1 MQTEYDAKSFA
12 DLDTYRRIIGILVKN
27 YDERVKYQGRFDEE
41 DFVLDEIRVIIIN
54 YLINPE
60 YGCKKRDLNAQML
73 ASSLQESPYYKFDDT
88 IGEYINQCTS
98 IASDSDDMEACY
110 EKVKKLAYLR
120 RMAARGLR
128 IDYFYDPLNKDGDM
142 AANGERAER
151 LEKTSLEEV
160 IGYFRNEID
169 EEERKFRNKMLSKD
183 ESDASVG
190 LKNLLQRF
198 IDGVEAGAHLSG
210 AVFSKLTQGARMG
223 KLVLRSAPS
232 GVGKALN
239 NSTPIPLIDGT
250 WKTVGEVR
258 PGDKLIGLNGLPTTV
273 LMIHPQQEK
282 KRVYE
287 VILRDGRKVECCE
300 DHLWTYYYLSHAG
313 WKLKTSSLKELYQKK
328 EALGLQ
334 DTRGGY
340 RYRLPLPKPVQY
352 PKKELFPSPYVM
364 GLILGDGSF
373 RYSPDQK
380 AFYFS
385 SRDKELP
392 SYIAKEID
400 ATTKRN
406 SEKNYNWSF
415 QFKQTIPNRKNVW
428 VEDILKNYPELWMI
442 KSENKFIPEDY
453 MSASYSQR
461 LELLRGLL
469 DTDGSIAKKCG
480 RVSFASVSYKLI
492 KQTQLLCHSLG
503 FEAHIYLD
511 KRENKYISNDGIG
524 YTLSIQCDKHFK
536 PQLFNL
542 SYKKAIAEKYA
553 NSNKR
558 EERRDWIAI
567 KDIVK
572 TDRFEDMTCFT
583 VDAEDAL
590 FLVGDYIPTHN
601 TRLAVFDACE
611 LAYPEMW
618 YAHGNQYNEI
628 KKPNFYIEQKDGH
641 PREPNKVL
649 FITTEMSKDDI
660 RSIILAKLSGI
671 NESRIKNGMALKN
684 EGSEEYRRVKHAVNI
699 MEKYNG
705 NFFLEQIENPDMSN
719 VEATIRKY
727 VFQKNVKYV
736 FFDYIFSSSNLI
748 AEIDNS
754 KIREDVLLGMMANK
768 LKNLALEHKIFI
780 MTSTQVSAEGMN
792 KAGFKDE
799 NCLRGAKSLAD
810 KTDLSCIITRIH
822 STEKK
827 YYEEEFQ
834 NLPFSEPATAEEERQ
849 IMTYLID
856 IYKNRDGT
864 NHVRIPLKI
873 NLGTGERE
881 EGYYRKED
889 NDAHLY
895 GDDVEIFWQELGLSY
910 AENIFW

>member
-41 DFVLDEIRVIIIN
+41 DFVLDEIRVIIMN

-73 ASSLQESPYYKFDDT
+73 ASSLQESPYYKFNDT
-88 IGEYINQCTS
+88 IAEYIDQCVN
-98 IASDSDDMEACY
+98 IASDNDDMEACY

-120 RMAARGLR
+120 RMSARGLR
-128 IDYFYDPLNKDGDM
+128 IDYFYDPSNKDGDM
-142 AANGERAER
+142 VTNGERAER

-232 GVGKALN
+232 GVGKCIAN
-239 NSTPIPLIDGT
+239 NTPIPLANGT

-273 LMIHPQQEK
+273 LKIHPQQEK

-287 VILRDGRKVECCE
+287 VVLRDGRKIECCE
-300 DHLWTYYYLSHAG
+300 DHLWTYYYKPRTN
-313 WKLKTSSLKELYQKK
+313 WKIKTSALKELYEKK
-328 EALGLQ
+328 EKLGLQ
-334 DTRGGY
+334 NKDGQF
-340 RYRLPLPKPVQY
+340 RYRLPLPKPAQY
-352 PKKELFPSPYVM
+352 EEKTLFPSPYIM

-373 RYSPDQK
+373 RYPLNQK

-385 SRDKELP
+385 SRDEELP
-392 SYIAKEID
+392 TYIAKELH
-400 ATTKRN
+400 AKLKRN
-406 SEKNYNWSF
+406 SIKNYSWSF
-415 QFKQTIPNRKNVW
+415 QTEQEDKRKNIW
-428 VEDILKNYPELWMI
+428 VEEILTNYPELWNK
-442 KSENKFIPEDY
+442 KSEDKFIPEDY
-453 MSASYSQR
+453 LNASAEQR
-461 LELLRGLL
+461 MALLRGLL
-469 DTDGSIAKKCG
+469 DTDGCIDVKG
-480 RVSFASVSYKLI
+480 RVSVCSVSYTMI
-492 KQTQLLCHSLG
+492 KQIQKLCYSLG
-503 FEAHIYLD
+503 FTANIILD
-511 KRENKYISNDGIG
+511 KREYKYPNSNGIC
-524 YTLSIQCDKHFK
+524 YILHIQCDKHIK
-536 PQLFNL
+536 PRLFNL

-553 NSNKR
+553 SSNKR

-618 YAHGNQYNEI
+618 YAHGNQFNEI
-628 KKPNFYIEQKDGH
+628 KKPNFYIEQRDGKQ
-641 PREPNKVL
+641 REPNKVL

-684 EGSEEYRRVKHAVNI
+684 EGSEECRRVKHAVNI

-895 GDDVEIFWQELGLSY
+895 GDDVEIFWRELGLSY

>member
-232 GVGKALN
+232 GVGKSVV

-300 DHLWTYYYLSHAG
+300 DHLWTYYYLSHAE

-328 EALGLQ
+328 EAIGLQ

-428 VEDILKNYPELWMI
+428 VEDILKNYPALWMA
-442 KSENKFIPEDY
+442 KSEDKFIPEEY
-453 MSASYSQR
+453 LIGSVEQR
-461 LELLRGLL
+461 LDLLMGLL
-469 DTDGSIAKKCG
+469 DTDGSIDAESG
-480 RVSFASVSYKLI
+480 TISFTNINQKLI
-492 KQTQLLCHSLG
+492 KQVCQLCYSLG
-503 FEAHIYLD
+503 FYTVLRKD
-511 KRENKYISNDGIG
+511 KREEKYPNSNGIC
-524 YTLSIQCDKHFK
+524 YELRILCDKHIK
-536 PQLFNL
+536 PRLFNL

-628 KKPNFYIEQKDGH
+628 KKPNFYIEQKDGR

-895 GDDVEIFWQELGLSY
+895 GDDVEIFWRELGLSY

>member
-1 MQTEYDAKSFA
+1 MQTEYDTKSFA
-12 DLDTYRRIIGILVKN
+12 DLDTYRRIIGILVKS

-41 DFVLDEIRVIIIN
+41 DFVLDEIRVIIMN

-60 YGCKKRDLNAQML
+60 YGCKKRDLNVQML

-88 IGEYINQCTS
+88 ISEYIGQCAS
-98 IASDSDDMEACY
+98 IASDNDDMEACY
-110 EKVKKLAYLR
+110 EKVKKLSYLR

-128 IDYFYDPLNKDGDM
+128 IDYFYDPSNKDGDM
-142 AANGERAER
+142 VANGERAER

-223 KLVLRSAPS
+223 KLILRSAPS
-232 GVGKALN
+232 GVGKCIAN
-239 NSTPIPLIDGT
+239 NTPIPLANGT

-300 DHLWTYYYLSHAG
+300 DHLWTYYYLSHAE
-313 WKLKTSSLKELYQKK
+313 WKLKTSPLKELYRKK
-328 EALGLQ
+328 ETRGLQ

-385 SRDKELP
+385 SRDEELP
-392 SYIAKEID
+392 SRIAEEID
-400 ATTKRN
+400 ATVKRN

-415 QFKQTIPNRKNVW
+415 QFKQAIPNRKNVW
-428 VEDILKNYPELWMI
+428 VEDILKNYPELWMV

-469 DTDGSIAKKCG
+469 DTDGSIAKECG
-480 RVSFASVSYKLI
+480 RISFSSVSHKMI
-492 KQTQLLCHSLG
+492 EQAQLLCHSLG
-503 FEAHIYLD
+503 FGAQIYLD
-511 KRENKYISNDGIG
+511 KRENKYTSNNGIG
-524 YTLSIQCDKHFK
+524 YTLSIQCDKHIK

-542 SYKKAIAEKYA
+542 SYKKAIAEEYA
-553 NSNKR
+553 SSNKR

-583 VDAEDAL
+583 VDAKNAL

-827 YYEEEFQ
+827 YYDEEFQ

-895 GDDVEIFWQELGLSY
+895 GDDVEIFWQELGVSY

>member
-223 KLVLRSAPS
+223 KLILRSAPS

-287 VILRDGRKVECCE
+287 VILRDGRKIECCE
-300 DHLWTYYYLSHAG
+300 DHLWTYYYLSHAE
-313 WKLKTSSLKELYQKK
+313 WKFKTSSLKELYHKK
-328 EALGLQ
+328 ETLGLQ
-334 DTRGGY
+334 DSGGMY
-340 RYRLPLPKPVQY
+340 RYRLPLPRAVQY
-352 PKKELFPSPYVM
+352 SEKELFPSPYVM

-373 RYSPDQK
+373 RYSPSQK

-385 SRDKELP
+385 SKDEELP

-400 ATTKRN
+400 GEVKRN
-406 SEKNYNWSF
+406 SEKNYNWCF
-415 QFKQTIPNRKNVW
+415 QFKQPKQNRKNIW
-428 VEDILKNYPELWMI
+428 VEDILKNYPALWMA
-442 KSENKFIPEDY
+442 KSEDKFIPEEY
-453 MSASYSQR
+453 LIGSVEQR
-461 LELLRGLL
+461 LDLLMGLL
-469 DTDGSIAKKCG
+469 DTDGSIDVESG
-480 RVSFASVSYKLI
+480 TISFTNINQKLI
-492 KQTQLLCHSLG
+492 KQVCQLCYSLG
-503 FEAHIYLD
+503 FYTVLRKD
-511 KRENKYISNDGIG
+511 KREEKYSNGIC
-524 YTLSIQCDKHFK
+524 YELRILCDKHIK
-536 PQLFNL
+536 PRLFNL

>member
-27 YDERVKYQGRFDEE
+27 YDERVKYQGRFDQE

-60 YGCKKRDLNAQML
+60 YGCKKKDLNAQML

-287 VILRDGRKVECCE
+287 VILRDGRKIECCE
-300 DHLWTYYYLSHAG
+300 DHLWTYYYKPRTN
-313 WKLKTSSLKELYQKK
+313 WKMKTSALKELYEKK
-328 EALGLQ
+328 KKLGLQ
-334 DTRGGY
+334 NKDGQF

-352 PKKELFPSPYVM
+352 EEKNLFPSPYIM

-373 RYSPDQK
+373 RYPLNQK

-385 SRDKELP
+385 SRDEELP
-392 SYIAKEID
+392 AYIAKELH
-400 ATTKRN
+400 AKLKRN
-406 SEKNYNWSF
+406 SIKNYNWSF
-415 QFKQTIPNRKNVW
+415 QTEQDGKRKNIW
-428 VEDILKNYPELWMI
+428 VEEVLTNYPELWNK
-442 KSENKFIPEDY
+442 KSEDKFIPEDY
-453 MSASYSQR
+453 LNASAEQR
-461 LELLRGLL
+461 MALLRGLL
-469 DTDGSIAKKCG
+469 DTDGCIDIKG
-480 RVSFASVSYKLI
+480 RVSVCSVSYTMI
-492 KQTQLLCHSLG
+492 KQIQKLCHSLG
-503 FEAHIYLD
+503 FIANIVLD
-511 KRENKYISNDGIG
+511 KREYKYSNSNGIC
-524 YTLSIQCDKHFK
+524 YILHIQCDKYIK

-628 KKPNFYIEQKDGH
+628 KKPNFYIEQKDGR

-895 GDDVEIFWQELGLSY
+895 GDDVEIFWRELGLSY